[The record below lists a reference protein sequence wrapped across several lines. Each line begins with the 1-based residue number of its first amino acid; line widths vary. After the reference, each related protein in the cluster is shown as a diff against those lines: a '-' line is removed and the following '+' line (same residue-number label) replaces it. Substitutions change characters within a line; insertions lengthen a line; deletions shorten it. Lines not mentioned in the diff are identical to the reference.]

1 MSNSAQQLAAINA
14 RFAELIPFLCNPPEE
29 LTADF
34 ASDFDEVTA
43 LLRQAR
49 GLTASGR
56 LFSGNDNDA
65 REILREYRR
74 QLIALRGT
82 IERIEP
88 LLTARRSEL
97 HRELEHL
104 RRARRWACSLR
115 EAG

>member
-1 MSNSAQQLAAINA
+1 MSSAQQLAAINA
-14 RFAELIPFLCNPPEE
+14 RFAELIPFLCNPAEDR
-29 LTADF
+29 TADF
-34 ASDFDEVTA
+34 ASYFDEVIA

-56 LFSGNDNDA
+56 LFSGNDKDT

-74 QLIALRGT
+74 QLIALCDT

-88 LLTARRSEL
+88 ILAARRAEL

-104 RRARRWACSLR
+104 RRASRWASSVR
-115 EAG
+115 EAR